1 MCLQLMIIWSQV
13 RCLEGIQDIIHC
25 GTELL
30 GQLLVGNSYQA
41 VVNRSRLKASYSF
54 VVVLK
59 KALIEM
65 REHCRYSSWMLS
77 FELKVNKRNNAFQ
90 SSVGISELF
99 QDMQLLGLLFF
110 GGRNKVPNVAVCFHS
125 FRVIDYHSLKGHVF
139 NSRLWGALYSSM
151 YPRWMELD
159 DGEKGER
166 AIPNPGKTVPKY
178 IWQSSM
184 KLFEGI
190 NLVKLTISVFEKN
203 ELCRRNFLL
212 SSFLEVQFLPY
223 PSSFRLNQLPSCLRL
238 VSTHM
243 PVFIRALITSFSRE
257 PFPGLSHLG
266 NPRS

>member
-77 FELKVNKRNNAFQ
+77 FELKVNKGNNAFQ

-110 GGRNKVPNVAVCFHS
+110 GGRNKVPNVAVYFHS
-125 FRVIDYHSLKGHVF
+125 LRVIDLSQFERPCFQLQVVGCLIQQHV
-139 NSRLWGALYSSM
+139 
-151 YPRWMELD
+151 PQV
-159 DGEKGER
+159 DG
-166 AIPNPGKTVPKY
+166 T
-178 IWQSSM
+178 
-184 KLFEGI
+184 
-190 NLVKLTISVFEKN
+190 
-203 ELCRRNFLL
+203 
-212 SSFLEVQFLPY
+212 
-223 PSSFRLNQLPSCLRL
+223 
-238 VSTHM
+238 
-243 PVFIRALITSFSRE
+243 
-257 PFPGLSHLG
+257 
-266 NPRS
+266 